1 MDEPKYGFG
10 KDGTDMLFRMIQKGD
25 EIAFEKVFRK
35 FHPRLYNFAL
45 KVVKNN
51 EIAEDII
58 QDIFIKL
65 WEKKEKI
72 KPVNIEGFIFKVL
85 KNQCITHLRNLKI
98 IENAR
103 FNLSNMSHIEEL
115 YRIDFIRDEPYVL
128 IEQEL
133 QLEIDRVLNMLPDR
147 CKEVFVL
154 SRLNGL
160 KNREIAQKLGIN
172 IKNVERHITKA
183 LTAFRIRFKNK
194 VTFTLIAILLLLL
207 VI

>member
-1 MDEPKYGFG
+1 MDEHKYPVA
-10 KDGTDMLFRMIQKGD
+10 KDGTDSLFRKIQKGD
-25 EIAFEKVFRK
+25 ETAFERVFKK

-45 KVVKNN
+45 KVVRSN

-65 WEKKEKI
+65 WEKKEDI

-103 FNLSNMSHIEEL
+103 LNLNNLSQIEEL
-115 YRIDFIRDEPYVL
+115 YRIDFVKDEPYVL
-128 IEQEL
+128 IEKEL
-133 QLEIDRVLNMLPDR
+133 QLEIDRIVNILPDR

-183 LTAFRIRFKNK
+183 LATFKTQFKNK
-194 VTFTLIAILLLLL
+194 ISLTLIIILLLL
-207 VI
+207 I